1 MSKHLI
7 SNKKPAYLV
16 SDYFESYL
24 RRYGRI
30 SPSGIKYSDLLR
42 YTNAV
47 PVYDEDGA
55 DTLWSTVLYSH
66 AEAAEV
72 HEALLTAYA
81 ILKAHGDLS
90 ITRHLSIDRVDLCVY
105 GNTLPFRIRVIN
117 RINENFDYFYVK
129 QADASRVYGLEL
141 EHILSPNRLNYFL
154 YGDTII
160 EEHVIGVPA
169 DAFLRDGIPMTAFD
183 RVRLA
188 KEFVKFNERCF
199 VCLLGDMHSGNF
211 VVELTRDFE
220 KWVFRMHPIDFD
232 QQSHHWRKEV
242 YLPQYFPQNAPFVKL
257 TMQHLAP
264 ENVIQYQTEERSLIA
279 SRVRVSHGRYDALME
294 VMREDLIAPD
304 DHVNRLATSLADHYH
319 VPAFLECSTMGDLV
333 FTSINLL
340 ARPARHGETG

>member
-1 MSKHLI
+1 VPKHLI
-7 SNKKPAYLV
+7 SDKKPAYPV

-66 AEAAEV
+66 TEAGDV

-90 ITRHLSIDRVDLCVY
+90 ITTHLSIDRVDLCVY
-105 GNTLPFRIRVIN
+105 GNTLPFRVRVIN

-129 QADASRVYGLEL
+129 QVDASRVYGLEM

-183 RVRLA
+183 RVRLS

-279 SRVRVSHGRYDALME
+279 SRVRVSHGRYGALME

-304 DHVNRLATSLADHYH
+304 DHVSRLAASLAEHYR
-319 VPAFLECSTMGDLV
+319 VPAFEDCSTMGDLV

-340 ARPARHGETG
+340 ARPHHAETG